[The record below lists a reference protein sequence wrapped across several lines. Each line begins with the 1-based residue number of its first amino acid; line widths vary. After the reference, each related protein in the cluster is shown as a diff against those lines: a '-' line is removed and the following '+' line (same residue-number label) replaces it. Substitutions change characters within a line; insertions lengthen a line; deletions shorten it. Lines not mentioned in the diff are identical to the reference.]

1 MKQLVVYR
9 SSAGSGK
16 TFAIVKQYLSILFNS
31 KSYYAFKEILA
42 ITFTNKAA
50 QEMKER
56 ILNELKQNA
65 SSEDPSEMLILI
77 AAENEVSL
85 EELHLKSK
93 IIYSKIIHNYSDFN
107 VMTIDRFTNTV
118 ISAFSSE
125 LNLMPS
131 YDIVLEE
138 KEFLNDVVSTFID
151 ESTSDEKFTELIF
164 QIIDESIKKGV
175 KTDIEKQLQQ
185 LEKILIQNQHKI
197 RVYDYDQLILLR
209 LKLVNQ
215 LDVLLSEIISSSKM
229 IKHLL

>member
-16 TFAIVKQYLSILFNS
+16 TFAIVKQYLSILFDS

-56 ILNELKQNA
+56 ILSELKNNA
-65 SSEDPSEMLILI
+65 CSEQPSEMLRLI
-77 AAENEVSL
+77 AAENETSV
-85 EELHLKSK
+85 EDLHLKSK
-93 IIYSKIIHNYSDFN
+93 IIYTKIIHNYSDFN

-164 QIIDESIKKGV
+164 QIIDESIKKGI

-185 LEKILIQNQHKI
+185 LEKNF
-197 RVYDYDQLILLR
+197 
-209 LKLVNQ
+209 N
-215 LDVLLSEIISSSKM
+215 SKSAQD
-229 IKHLL
+229 